1 VNTYILV
8 VYLVVGA
15 IIIFTALVLFD
26 IARTRGRIAQA
37 LSMSLFKVTPPAG
50 SLTSDIQSEKDFMS
64 LMERLYATFTNLHA
78 WGWNKFAYGEPYMS
92 LELVVPQVGEEV
104 NFLVSVP
111 QSYGHYFEKQVKSL
125 FPALQI
131 EKIKDLNVFHPKGD
145 VVGASLQLQ
154 KESIFPLQTYAKLPY
169 DPLTKFIAVFSNLER
184 EGEGAAIQIL
194 IRPSHK
200 ERVRKKAE
208 QLARRLQYGSDNHST
223 LVKPAQ
229 NNSPALEA
237 LVAKASRP
245 LFDTNIRIIVSSD
258 DGARS
263 QQLMRLITG
272 VFMQFSN
279 PNLNAFKIMPIQ
291 SKSLEKFIFSFAY
304 RLFDSKQVIYL
315 SNEELSSL
323 YHFPLPTQVAV

>member
-1 VNTYILV
+1 MNTYILV

-64 LMERLYATFTNLHA
+64 LMERLYATFT
-78 WGWNKFAYGEPYMS
+78 
-92 LELVVPQVGEEV
+92 
-104 NFLVSVP
+104 
-111 QSYGHYFEKQVKSL
+111 
-125 FPALQI
+125 
-131 EKIKDLNVFHPKGD
+131 
-145 VVGASLQLQ
+145 
-154 KESIFPLQTYAKLPY
+154 KLPY

-208 QLARRLQYGSDNHST
+208 QLARRLQYGSDNHSI